1 MSGIFK
7 GEEAK
12 SKIQRKYINLMKQ
25 QSRYE

>member
-1 MSGIFK
+1 MNGIFK

-12 SKIQRKYINLMKQ
+12 GKIQRKYINLMKQ